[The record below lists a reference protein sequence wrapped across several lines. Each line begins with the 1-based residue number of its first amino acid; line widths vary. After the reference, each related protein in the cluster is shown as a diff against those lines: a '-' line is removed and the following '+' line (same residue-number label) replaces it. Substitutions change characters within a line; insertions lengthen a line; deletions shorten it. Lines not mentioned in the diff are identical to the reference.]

1 MIVAPLVASFT
12 SAVLGF
18 SMFIVSLFLVL
29 LILVQRGRGG
39 GLTGALGGPG
49 GQSAFGTKAGD
60 LFTRIT
66 SFVALGWITLC
77 AFTMWSLGP
86 DTVVKDLSTAPAV
99 SASPADKANATKDFI
114 NLGGDKKSTDGATTG
129 DAAKKGGELKGVE
142 LTPATDAA
150 TKTETPES
158 PAADSVAP
166 AASDDNPAVS
176 APAANEPAAV
186 EPAAVEPAVESK
198 TE

>member
-1 MIVAPLVASFT
+1 MIVTPLVASFA
-12 SAVLGF
+12 SAMLGF
-18 SMFIVSLFLVL
+18 SMFVVSLFLVL

-99 SASPADKANATKDFI
+99 SASPADKAGATNDFI
-114 NLGGDKKSTDGATTG
+114 NLRGDKKSTDGVTTG
-129 DAAKKGGELKGVE
+129 DAAKKGVE

-150 TKTETPES
+150 TKTETPET
-158 PAADSVAP
+158 PAVDSVAP
-166 AASDDNPAVS
+166 VAADDKPAASEPGVS
-176 APAANEPAAV
+176 EPVANEPAAV
-186 EPAAVEPAVESK
+186 ESK
-198 TE
+198 TK

>member
-1 MIVAPLVASFT
+1 MIVTPLVASFT
-12 SAVLGF
+12 SAMLGIL
-18 SMFIVSLFLVL
+18 MFAVSLFLVL

-86 DTVVKDLSTAPAV
+86 DTVVKDLSNGPTV
-99 SASPADKANATKDFI
+99 SASPADGKDATKDFI
-114 NLGGDKKSTDGATTG
+114 NLGGDKKADDATKD
-129 DAAKKGGELKGVE
+129 DAAKNSVE
-142 LTPATDAA
+142 LAPATDAA
-150 TKTETPES
+150 AKPEVTAPAATETAV
-158 PAADSVAP
+158 PAETVAP
-166 AASDDNPAVS
+166 AAA
-176 APAANEPAAV
+176 APAADAPAAAAAVTEPAATADI
-186 EPAAVEPAVESK
+186 ETEETK

>member
-1 MIVAPLVASFT
+1 MIVTPLVASFT

-129 DAAKKGGELKGVE
+129 DAMKKGVE

-166 AASDDNPAVS
+166 AAAGDKPALS
-176 APAANEPAAV
+176 EPAANEPAAI
-186 EPAAVEPAVESK
+186 ESK

>member
-1 MIVAPLVASFT
+1 MIVTPLVASFT

-99 SASPADKANATKDFI
+99 SASPADKAGVNNFI
-114 NLGGDKKSTDGATTG
+114 NLGGDKKSTAGATTG
-129 DAAKKGGELKGVE
+129 DAAKNGVE

-150 TKTETPES
+150 TKTETPET
-158 PAADSVAP
+158 PASDSVAP
-166 AASDDNPAVS
+166 AAAVDKPS
-176 APAANEPAAV
+176 VTEPTQSEPAANEPAAN
-186 EPAAVEPAVESK
+186 EPASVESK